1 MKAQRRDRAFT
12 LIELLIATAI
22 SAVVIAAASAVISAG
37 MRTFASVSA
46 AGEDALRRVQL
57 VSALEQDLA
66 SAMPLNGLKFEGE
79 GSRMSFP
86 RMVSFSRSTNATA
99 IVKIQWERDA
109 GGGIVRT
116 LTRADKTETK
126 ERFGRTQN
134 FRIVYAGAEE
144 GESPPSAKTLTWT
157 DEWKRESF
165 PGIVR
170 VDFGDFTLASAVMCS
185 GFALETE
192 DRK

>member
-1 MKAQRRDRAFT
+1 MKHPDSAFT

-22 SAVVIAAASAVISAG
+22 SAGVIVAASAVISAG

-46 AGEDALRRVQL
+46 AGEDELRRVRL
-57 VSALEQDLA
+57 VSAIEQDLA

-86 RMVSFSRSTNATA
+86 RMVSFSRSTNSTA
-99 IVKIQWERDA
+99 IVGITWARDA

-116 LTRADKTETK
+116 LTRADETETK
-126 ERFGRTQN
+126 EVFGRTPN
-134 FRIVYAGAEE
+134 FRIAYAGEE
-144 GESPPSAKTLTWT
+144 DGGNRVPVKTPTWT
-157 DEWKRESF
+157 DEWKREAF

-170 VDFGDFTLASAVMCS
+170 VDFGDFTLATAVMCS
-185 GFALETE
+185 GFALEKE
-192 DRK
+192 DVK